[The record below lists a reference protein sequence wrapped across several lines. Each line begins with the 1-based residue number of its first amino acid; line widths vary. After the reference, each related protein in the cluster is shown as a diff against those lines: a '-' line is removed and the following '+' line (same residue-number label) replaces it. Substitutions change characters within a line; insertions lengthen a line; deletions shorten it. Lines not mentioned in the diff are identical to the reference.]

1 MSEHAAAEAPA
12 EETRRS
18 TKALAVSLI
27 GPVAAAGGAA
37 WAILQPYRV
46 TLLTP
51 AGESFWWLAVQPP
64 LLVIAV
70 GAVFHFVVAPGLVE
84 DIAAVDDNQER

>member
-27 GPVAAAGGAA
+27 GPVAAGGGVV

-46 TLLTP
+46 TLLDP

-64 LLVIAV
+64 LLVIVV
-70 GAVFHFVVAPGLVE
+70 GAVFHLLVAPGLVE
-84 DIAAVDDNQER
+84 DIASVEDEADR